1 MQEYFEG
8 TRIISNDDGST
19 TYITYEH
26 EPYSE
31 PMTKKQLIATM
42 AATFGVILAPIGFV
56 AAAAGLE
63 KWTNRRDENKTKRS
77 RQKLNKEIFDSMK
90 KS

>member
-1 MQEYFEG
+1 MSEYFEG

-31 PMTKKQLIATM
+31 PLSRKQSVVLGLITLGAPL
-42 AATFGVILAPIGFV
+42 VILGVPIALAKV
-56 AAAAGLE
+56 ADVFDD
-63 KWTNRRDENKTKRS
+63 KKRLKD
-77 RQKLNKEIFDSMK
+77 RQKLNKEIFLTMK
-90 KS
+90 KTS